1 MTDSR
6 HPRALLS
13 LALALVGVW
22 ATMVTVTEASATP
35 AMHCHSVPMPCC
47 PVDSAGGAHC
57 MASQCFVQM
66 PQKAETGVRTLVA
79 PAAEAGLT
87 VVPEQ
92 FSAPRAVLLRGG
104 RVWPEVFRLKDDLRI

>member
-1 MTDSR
+1 MTGYR
-6 HPRALLS
+6 HSRALLS
-13 LALALVGVW
+13 LALALVAVW

-66 PQKAETGVRTLVA
+66 PQKAETAVRTMVA
-79 PAAEAGLT
+79 QAAEAGLT
-87 VVPEQ
+87 V
-92 FSAPRAVLLRGG
+92 APQPFPAAANAAMSSTRGL
-104 RVWPEVFRLKDDLRI
+104 PEVFRLKDDLRI